1 MVEVYTLL
9 PMEAWRCPGCGT
21 LQSDAAVCFVC
32 NWSATSCAT
41 CVHFRR
47 AVVNGLGY
55 CAKDR
60 RHEPLTGAEERPCW
74 ESADATA
81 VEGGLF
87 DSSLPVASRNGAARN
102 ERGLVEPQPRSG
114 VAP

>member
-1 MVEVYTLL
+1 MVTAQQ
-9 PMEAWRCPGCGT
+9 AWRCPGCGT
-21 LQSDAAVCFVC
+21 FQLDAAACFVC
-32 NWSATSCAT
+32 NRSATSCAT

-74 ESADATA
+74 SSDDAA
-81 VEGGLF
+81 GAGDGIF
-87 DSSLPVASRNGAARN
+87 DSSLPVVPNGAPA
-102 ERGLVEPQPRSG
+102 ERGLVEPQVRAG
-114 VAP
+114 AAPWWLP

>member
-1 MVEVYTLL
+1 MVTARQ
-9 PMEAWRCPGCGT
+9 AWRCPGCGT
-21 LQSDAAVCFVC
+21 FQVDAAACFVC
-32 NWSATSCAT
+32 NRSATSCST

-74 ESADATA
+74 SSVDAD
-81 VEGGLF
+81 GGGDGLF
-87 DSSLPVASRNGAARN
+87 DSTLTVVPVAPQAERGLIEAQVRAGAAR
-102 ERGLVEPQPRSG
+102 
-114 VAP
+114 